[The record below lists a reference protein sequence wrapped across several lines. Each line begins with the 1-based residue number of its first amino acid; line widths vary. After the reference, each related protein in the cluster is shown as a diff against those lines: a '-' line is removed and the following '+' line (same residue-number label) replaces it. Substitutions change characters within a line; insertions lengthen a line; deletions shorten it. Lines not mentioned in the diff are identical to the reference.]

1 VDADFGEEFFG
12 QDEQDLQDGE
22 KHCSSAAYP
31 PVAEGFKCKFK
42 CRFKFKFKC
51 KFKCRFK

>member
-31 PVAEGFKCKFK
+31 PVAEGFKC
-42 CRFKFKFKC
+42 RFKFKFKC